1 MDQGSTYLKIP
12 GLLKPEELEQIEN
25 LLANAEFIDDRLT
38 ATRAA
43 LQVKNNLQLSR
54 AGEIAQQ
61 VENIVLNAVSQSP
74 LIQAA
79 VMPKIVLPPL
89 FSRYTEGMYYGWHV
103 DSPLTGQYPTIRADV
118 SMTVFLNDPSEYE
131 GGELVIQTEAGSLA
145 YKLSKGDAIVY
156 PTTRL
161 HVVNPV
167 KSGMRKVAVTWMQ
180 CAVRE
185 AHKRELL
192 LQLNTAQQMMYQRSP
207 NAPEYLMLQQV
218 YSNLVRMWTEI

>member
-1 MDQGSTYLKIP
+1 MDQSTTYIKIP
-12 GLLKPEELEQIEN
+12 GLLKPEELEQIDS
-25 LLANAEFIDDRLT
+25 LLANAQFVDGRLT
-38 ATRAA
+38 ASGAA
-43 LQVKNNLQLSR
+43 QQVKNNLQLPKDS
-54 AGEIAQQ
+54 EIAQQ
-61 VENIVLNAVSQSP
+61 VGDIVLNAISQSP

-79 VMPKIVLPPL
+79 IMPKMVLPPL

-103 DSPLTGQYPTIRADV
+103 DSPLTGQFPTIRSDV

-131 GGELVIQTEAGSLA
+131 GGELVIQTEAGNLA
-145 YKLSKGDAIVY
+145 YKLNKGDAIIY

-167 KSGMRKVAVTWMQ
+167 QSGVRKVAVTWMQ

-185 AHKRELL
+185 ANKRELL
-192 LQLNTAQQMMYQRSP
+192 LQLNTAQQLLYQRNP
-207 NAPEYLMLQQV
+207 QAPEYLMLQQV

>member
-1 MDQGSTYLKIP
+1 MDQATTYLRVP
-12 GLLKPEELEQIEN
+12 GLLKPEELAQIDH
-25 LLANAEFIDDRLT
+25 LLANAVFTDGRLT
-38 ATRAA
+38 ASGAA
-43 LQVKNNLQLSR
+43 AQVKQNLQLSKE
-54 AGEIAQQ
+54 GETAQQ
-61 VENIVLNAVSQSP
+61 VEAIVLNAVSQSP

-79 VMPKIVLPPL
+79 IMPKMVLPPL
-89 FSRYTEGMYYGWHV
+89 FSRYEAGMQYGWHV
-103 DSPLTGQYPTIRADV
+103 DSPLTGQFPTIRSDV

-131 GGELVIQTEAGSLA
+131 GGELVIQTEAGNVG
-145 YKLSKGDAIVY
+145 YKLNKGDAIIY

-167 KSGMRKVAVTWMQ
+167 QSGVRKVAVTWMQ

-192 LQLNTAQQMMYQRSP
+192 LQLNTAQQMLYQRSP
-207 NAPEYLMLQQV
+207 QAPEYLMLQQV